1 MTELMDVDQL
11 DPLTSGRTIPHAIP
25 AEQAVLGAMMLST
38 TAADEI
44 IGLITSRDF
53 YNAKHA
59 TIYAVLTAQL
69 AAGEPVDP
77 LSLAHALDRVG
88 KLGSGPGQVSV
99 DYLHTL
105 VAAVPTAASGTYYA
119 RIVAEKAQ
127 QRRLIEVGT
136 RIAELG
142 YGAAAGSRDPQAAAE
157 QAQQW
162 LHEATTSST
171 GDDLDVIGDWLD
183 DVVQHLDDV
192 AAGRIPRGISTG
204 LGALDQLLGGWKPG
218 QLVIPAG
225 RPGMGKTVLAV
236 GFART
241 AARRGHRV
249 AVFATEM
256 SRRELTVRLLS
267 DVAEIPMDSL
277 ATGQI
282 TRHDMARIREAQQ
295 EIGQWPLHIY
305 DQFMTPAS
313 IQATVRR
320 LIQRYGHVDLV
331 VVDYLQRLTPDARE
345 ERRDLEVG
353 EFARSLKTMAQQ
365 LGTTVIAPSQLN
377 RGLEHRV
384 DRRPQLADLRESGAL
399 EQEADVVILIHRE
412 DYYDR
417 ESQRRGEA
425 DLIVAKHRNGPT
437 DTVTVAAQLHFSR
450 FVDMAI

>member
-1 MTELMDVDQL
+1 MTELTNVNQL
-11 DPLTSGRTIPHAIP
+11 DPLTSGRAIPHAIP
-25 AEQAVLGAMMLST
+25 AEQATLGAMMLST

-44 IGLITSRDF
+44 IDIITSRDF
-53 YNAKHA
+53 YDPRHA

-69 AAGEPVDP
+69 AANEPVDP
-77 LSLAHALDRVG
+77 YSLAAALERAG
-88 KLGSGPGQVSV
+88 KLGNGPGQISI
-99 DYLHTL
+99 DYLHTCY
-105 VAAVPTAASGTYYA
+105 AAVPTTANGTYYA
-119 RIVAEKAQ
+119 RIVAKKAQ

-142 YGAAAGSRDPQAAAE
+142 FSAAADPQSAAE

-171 GDDLDVIGDWLD
+171 GNDLDVIGDWLD
-183 DVVQHLDDV
+183 DVVRHLEDV

-225 RPGMGKTVLAV
+225 RPGMGKTVLAL

-249 AVFATEM
+249 VVFATEM
-256 SRRELTVRLLS
+256 SRRELTIRLLS

-282 TRHDMARIREAQQ
+282 TRHDMARIREVQQ
-295 EIGQWPLHIY
+295 EISRWPLHIY
-305 DQFMTPAS
+305 DQAMTPAS

-331 VVDYLQRLTPDARE
+331 VVDYLQRLTPDARA

-353 EFARSLKTMAQQ
+353 EFARALKTMAQQ

-377 RGLEHRV
+377 RGLEHRA
-384 DRRPQLADLRESGAL
+384 DRRPQLADLRESGSI
-399 EQEADVVILIHRE
+399 EQEADIVILIHRE
-412 DYYDR
+412 DYYDP
-417 ESQRRGEA
+417 ESPRRGEA

-437 DTVTVAAQLHFSR
+437 DTITVAAQLHFSR
-450 FVDMAI
+450 FVDRPA